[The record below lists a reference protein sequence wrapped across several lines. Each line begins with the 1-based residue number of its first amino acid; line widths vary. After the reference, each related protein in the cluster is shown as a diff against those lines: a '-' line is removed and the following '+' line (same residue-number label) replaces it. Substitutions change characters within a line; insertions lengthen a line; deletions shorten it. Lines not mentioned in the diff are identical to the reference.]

1 MVARLVYLGTP
12 ELAVAPLRALVAAG
26 HDIELVV
33 SRAARRRGRGTALS
47 PSPVKAAAL
56 ELGLAVTDR
65 LDAIDP
71 AVVELG
77 VVVAYGRII
86 PADLLEQ
93 LPMVNLHFSLL
104 PRWRGAA
111 PVERAILAGD
121 EVTGVSLM
129 ALDEGLDTGPVYE
142 TVAVPVDGA
151 DLPTLAWRLVEAG
164 TELLV
169 HALAGG
175 VAGLPAPVPQQGDA
189 TYAEKLS
196 PSDFELHFDAP
207 TDELLRLV
215 RLGRAWTRLGGRRL
229 RVLAAEGASATP
241 TAPGTLEGELVST
254 ADGALALVSVQ
265 PEGGRP
271 MRAADWRRG
280 LRADGRLVLGDGD
293 NRVGS

>member
-1 MVARLVYLGTP
+1 
-12 ELAVAPLRALVAAG
+12 
-26 HDIELVV
+26 
-33 SRAARRRGRGTALS
+33 
-47 PSPVKAAAL
+47 
-56 ELGLAVTDR
+56 
-65 LDAIDP
+65 
-71 AVVELG
+71 
-77 VVVAYGRII
+77 
-86 PADLLEQ
+86 
-93 LPMVNLHFSLL
+93 
-104 PRWRGAA
+104 
-111 PVERAILAGD
+111 
-121 EVTGVSLM
+121 VTGVSLM

-229 RVLAAEGASATP
+229 RVLAAEEHPRRRRRQGHSRASWSVPPMARWPSSRCSPRGAGPCAQPTGGAGFGPTGASCWATA
-241 TAPGTLEGELVST
+241 TIGWVMTTGAPARHAGEP
-254 ADGALALVSVQ
+254 GALKIAPSILSADF
-265 PEGGRP
+265 GSLARRSARC
-271 MRAADWRRG
+271 RASP
-280 LRADGRLVLGDGD
+280 
-293 NRVGS
+293 NGSTST